1 MNHDYVRH
9 GAAGIAKGAGADGVP
24 QPLPSH
30 AAGRITHVSVRP
42 VPAAR
47 APTRVDPWCYR
58 AGGGAPSVVTAAQL
72 TGIEE

>member
-9 GAAGIAKGAGADGVP
+9 GAAGIAKGTGADGVP

-47 APTRVDPWCYR
+47 APTRGDPWCYR
-58 AGGGAPSVVTAAQL
+58 ADGGAPSVVTAAQL
-72 TGIEE
+72 TDIEE